1 VGELLGVTHN
11 RRSYISPYVRDGTI
25 DPHVGIIRVDTL
37 TGTPLATVWNFA
49 IHGICYDEFS
59 MKFSSDIMGYANI
72 NVENSLGGVSMFING
87 DAGDINPIYSTMCQ
101 GAPNFVGSQKIA
113 EKVLDIRNSLDTNL
127 TTSGSITAASVT
139 IPFGRTVLNFTLA
152 RIENCTSGG
161 MFDICSICRILGC
174 DVNTSFPSSWIEEN
188 PRFTAFNFELLGVRT
203 LMVSIPGEAI
213 TELGWWI
220 RNDSQILGYN
230 QTFLVGYTNNYLGYF
245 TTPREYVIGGYES
258 MLTLWG
264 IDTAVYIRDGCYA
277 AAKLVTPAKEDT
289 ISVKKRE
296 FKDR

>member
-1 VGELLGVTHN
+1 
-11 RRSYISPYVRDGTI
+11 
-25 DPHVGIIRVDTL
+25 
-37 TGTPLATVWNFA
+37 
-49 IHGICYDEFS
+49 
-59 MKFSSDIMGYANI
+59 
-72 NVENSLGGVSMFING
+72 VETSIGDVSMFING
-87 DAGDINPIYSTMCQ
+87 DAGDINPIVSTMCQ
-101 GAPNFVGSQKIA
+101 EAPNFVGSQKIA
-113 EKVLDIRNSLDTNL
+113 AKVIEIRDSLKTNL
-127 TTSGSITAASVT
+127 TSTGTILAASVT
-139 IPFGRTVLNFTLA
+139 VPFGRTVLNFTLA

-188 PRFTAFNFELLGVRT
+188 PRFTAFNFELSGVHT

-220 RNDSQILGYN
+220 RNDSLQLGYD

-245 TTPREYVIGGYES
+245 TTPREYDIGGYES

-277 AAKLVTPAKEDT
+277 AAKLVTPPSKYKSYSDNQQTLKVE
-289 ISVKKRE
+289 INQ
-296 FKDR
+296 